1 MFVPK
6 PQLRVA
12 GLALVFT
19 AITACAQPGQAV
31 LDWRTAEAWALSN
44 HVKLTSRDQ
53 FLRAGEAYFSPDD
66 AWIIF
71 QAVPIPPDG
80 DEPDPFYSMYVAK
93 VIRHHGQIT
102 GIDSPILISNPGT
115 ANTCGWFH
123 PTLPGVVLF
132 GSTIGPPATEQ
143 RAGFRVGERRYVW
156 MFPEETEVVSMLISE
171 IFREQTGLPITTQQ
185 PFAPQHGPSPAAP
198 IFTRP
203 KYDAEASWSPC
214 GRFIMYTRVREERA
228 DGPPDADIWL
238 YDTRT
243 REHHPLVV
251 AQGYDGGP
259 FFSPDGTHICYRS
272 DRELNDHLQLF
283 VSKLKFEDGVP
294 TGIEK
299 EYALTA
305 NEHVNWGPYW
315 HPSGEF
321 IVYSTS
327 EFGHYNYEVFAIE
340 SSPARLAA
348 GATPADL
355 RRVRITEANGA
366 DVLPVFSNDGRTLIW
381 TAQRGPTAPGD
392 QRPTSQVWAA
402 VLDAEAVMKRLA
414 R

>member
-1 MFVPK
+1 M
-6 PQLRVA
+6 RVSPSLVRAA
-12 GLALVFT
+12 GLGLCT
-19 AITACAQPGQAV
+19 AAVSASAQPPQTDT
-31 LDWRTAEAWALSN
+31 DWRTAESWVLTD

-66 AWIIF
+66 SWIIF
-71 QAVPIPPDG
+71 QAVPVPPEG
-80 DEPDPFYSMYVAK
+80 TEPDPFYSMYVAK
-93 VIRHHGQIT
+93 VQRHHDQIT
-102 GIDSPILISNPGT
+102 GIETPILISNPGS

-123 PTLPGVVLF
+123 PILPGVVLF

-143 RAGFRVGERRYVW
+143 RAGFRVGQRRYVW
-156 MFPEETEVVSMLISE
+156 MFPEETEVVAMIVPE
-171 IFREQTGLPITTQQ
+171 VFRDLTGLPITTQA
-185 PFAPQHGPSPAAP
+185 PFVQRHGPSPAAP

-238 YDTRT
+238 YDTLT
-243 REHHPLVV
+243 RQHHALVV

-283 VSKLKFEDGVP
+283 VAKLRFQDGVP
-294 TGIEK
+294 TGIER
-299 EYALTA
+299 EYQLTD
-305 NEHVNWGPYW
+305 NEHVNWGPFW
-315 HPSGEF
+315 HPSGDL

-327 EFGHYNYEVFAIE
+327 ELGHYNYEVFAIE

-348 GATPADL
+348 GASPADL
-355 RRVRITEANGA
+355 RRIRITDAPGA
-366 DVLPVFSNDGRTLIW
+366 DVLPVFSNDGHYLIW
-381 TAQRGPTAPGD
+381 TAQRGPLAPGD
-392 QRPTSQVWAA
+392 QRPTSQIWVAKFNTQ
-402 VLDAEAVMKRLA
+402 AVMRRLVD
-414 R
+414 